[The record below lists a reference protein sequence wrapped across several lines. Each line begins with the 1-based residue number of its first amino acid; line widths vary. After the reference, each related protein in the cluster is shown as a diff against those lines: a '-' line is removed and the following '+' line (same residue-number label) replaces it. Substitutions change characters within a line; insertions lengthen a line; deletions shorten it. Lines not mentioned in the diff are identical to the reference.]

1 MTDASPSRPVYL
13 DPLTPLAL
21 LDRAAFVYREK
32 AAVRYGNLTYTY
44 PQLYARVRRLAD
56 ALQRAGIAPG
66 DRVAVLLPN
75 VPPMLEAHFGAP
87 LARAVLVAINI
98 RLLADEVAYIL
109 RHSGSKL
116 LIYDAEF
123 APTVE
128 QLRAELPEL
137 RCVVY
142 DEAGATHGDV
152 SYEAFLN
159 DAQER
164 AIAFDGVDENET
176 ISVNYTSGTTG
187 RPKGVMYTYRGGFLN
202 ALGEALETGLNAESV
217 YLWTLP
223 MFHCNGWCFPWG
235 VTAMGATHVM
245 LRKVDPPLIWRLIAE
260 EGVTHFNGA
269 PTVLTALV
277 NDPNAARVVRPLTVA
292 TAGAPPSPRIIRQM
306 EELGAKIVHVYG
318 LTETYGPITVC
329 SWQPHWDRLSESE
342 RAQLKSRQGVGYVSA
357 GNVIRVVEP
366 SDDGVL
372 RDVPCDGE
380 TLGEIVMRGNNV
392 MKGYYNDP
400 EATARAFG
408 GGWFHSGDLA
418 VWHPDGYVEI
428 RDRGKDII
436 ISGGENISTQQVEK
450 VVVEHPAVLEV
461 AVIAIPDERWGE
473 VPKAF
478 VTLKAGSA
486 VSAEDLQAFC
496 RERLPSFKVP
506 KAFEFCELPKTS
518 TGKIQKFVLREREW
532 QGRTRRVN

>member
-1 MTDASPSRPVYL
+1 MADGSPSRPVYL
-13 DPLTPLAL
+13 DPLTPLQF

-32 AAVRYGNLTYTY
+32 AAVRYGSLTYTY

-56 ALQRAGIAPG
+56 ALERAGILPG

-75 VPPMLEAHFGAP
+75 IPPMLEAHFGVP
-87 LARAVLVAINI
+87 LARAVLVAINT
-98 RLLADEVAYIL
+98 RLLADEIAYIL
-109 RHSGSKL
+109 RHSGSKV
-116 LIYDAEF
+116 LIYDAEY

-128 QLRAELPEL
+128 RLRAELPGL
-137 RCVVY
+137 RCIVY
-142 DEAGATHGDV
+142 DEAGGQHDDT
-152 SYEAFLN
+152 SYDGFLR
-159 DAQER
+159 DAQEH
-164 AIAFDGVDENET
+164 AIPFDGIDENET
-176 ISVNYTSGTTG
+176 ISINYTSGTTG
-187 RPKGVMYTYRGGFLN
+187 RPKGVMYSYRGGFLN

-245 LRKVDPPLIWRLIAE
+245 LRKVDPAVIWRLIAD

-277 NDPNAARVVRPLTVA
+277 NDSNAARVARPLTVA

-306 EELGAKIVHVYG
+306 EELGAEIVHVYG
-318 LTETYGPITVC
+318 LTESYGPITVC
-329 SWQPHWDRLSESE
+329 AWQPHWERLGEGE
-342 RAQLKSRQGVGYVSA
+342 RALLKSRQGVGYTSA
-357 GNVIRVVEP
+357 GNVIRVVEQN
-366 SDDGVL
+366 DEGVL

-400 EATARAFG
+400 EATARAFA

-461 AVIAIPDERWGE
+461 AVIAVPDERWGE

-478 VTLKAGSA
+478 VTLKPGSG
-486 VSAEDLQAFC
+486 VSAEELRAFC
-496 RERLPSFKVP
+496 RERLPGFKVP
-506 KAFEFCELPKTS
+506 KAFEFCDLPKTS

-532 QGRTRRVN
+532 QGRERHVN